1 MDLYLEKEVTVIRN
15 LNEILKENIR
25 AILSEY
31 AENQGRSKKS
41 VSEYVRSAMVVIQGV
56 DINRIDIRLKDLE
69 NLQNLEPCFQKE
81 CGCADGYGNDV
92 LRNIFLE
99 WMNTGNGDNAA
110 KNKSQGS
117 VYSAAINALR
127 KALLT
132 REKVS

>member
-1 MDLYLEKEVTVIRN
+1 MN
-15 LNEILKENIR
+15 NEFLKENIR

-31 AENQGRSKKS
+31 AEKQGKSKKS
-41 VSEYVRSAMVVIQGV
+41 VSEYTRSAMVVIQGV
-56 DINRIDIRLKDLE
+56 DIDKIKILLRASLLTPYGLE

-99 WMNTGNGDNAA
+99 WMHIGDNAA
-110 KNKSQGS
+110 TNKIQKG

-132 REKVS
+132 REKVN

>member
-1 MDLYLEKEVTVIRN
+1 MN
-15 LNEILKENIR
+15 NEILKENIR
-25 AILSEY
+25 AILSEF
-31 AENQGRSKKS
+31 AENQGKSKKS

-56 DINRIDIRLKDLE
+56 DTGVILRASLLNSHYLE

-132 REKVS
+132 REKVN

>member
-1 MDLYLEKEVTVIRN
+1 MN
-15 LNEILKENIR
+15 NEILKENIR
-25 AILSEY
+25 ATLSEY
-31 AENQGRSKKS
+31 AENQGKSKKS

-56 DINRIDIRLKDLE
+56 DIDKINILLRASLLTPYCLE

-99 WMNTGNGDNAA
+99 WMNTGNNAEI
-110 KNKSQGS
+110 NKIQKG

-127 KALLT
+127 KALLAK
-132 REKVS
+132 EFPKGAI

>member
-1 MDLYLEKEVTVIRN
+1 MGDYDTMN
-15 LNEILKENIR
+15 NEILKENIR
-25 AILSEY
+25 ATLSEY
-31 AENQGRSKKS
+31 AENQGKSKKS

-69 NLQNLEPCFQKE
+69 NLQSLEPCFQKE
-81 CGCADGYGNDV
+81 CGCADGYGNDI

-99 WMNTGNGDNAA
+99 WMHIGDNAA
-110 KNKSQGS
+110 TNKIQKG

-132 REKVS
+132 REKVN

>member
-1 MDLYLEKEVTVIRN
+1 MN
-15 LNEILKENIR
+15 NETLKENIR
-25 AILSEY
+25 ATLSEY
-31 AENQGRSKKS
+31 AENQGKSKKS

-56 DINRIDIRLKDLE
+56 DTGVILRASLLTSHYLE

-99 WMNTGNGDNAA
+99 WMNTGNNAEI
-110 KNKSQGS
+110 NKIQKG

-132 REKVS
+132 KENVN